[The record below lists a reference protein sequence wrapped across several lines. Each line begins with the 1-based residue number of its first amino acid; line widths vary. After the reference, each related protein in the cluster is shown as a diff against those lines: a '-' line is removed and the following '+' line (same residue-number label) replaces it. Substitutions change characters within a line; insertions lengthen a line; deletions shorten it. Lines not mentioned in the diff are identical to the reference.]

1 MTKLLHLLI
10 LQSMYT
16 GFILSLNFFFFF
28 QINCYTDENS
38 LPRSLVCGHLY
49 DTGKSHCLPSSS
61 DQWCSSQ
68 DQPDQQERGSALNG
82 KSSTQSHICS
92 TALTPWKQQLPLW
105 ANTLSHSLCFIN
117 RVWLKGQPVL
127 MGQRRKKEGLVSR
140 GTRQKKEDMVAWD
153 KGEDLTRWKGSEVG
167 EDPVWRE
174 EGPSETS
181 YCSPL
186 LPNRTK
192 QFPQS
197 PTRNLCLPISDGSM
211 ASTLPSL
218 FSVGFAFPSEKAKR
232 FHSQEIPLVTQSCKL
247 DSSQMVLF
255 IHSFTN
261 L

>member
-16 GFILSLNFFFFF
+16 GFILSSNFFFFF

-232 FHSQEIPLVTQSCKL
+232 FHS
-247 DSSQMVLF
+247 
-255 IHSFTN
+255 
-261 L
+261 